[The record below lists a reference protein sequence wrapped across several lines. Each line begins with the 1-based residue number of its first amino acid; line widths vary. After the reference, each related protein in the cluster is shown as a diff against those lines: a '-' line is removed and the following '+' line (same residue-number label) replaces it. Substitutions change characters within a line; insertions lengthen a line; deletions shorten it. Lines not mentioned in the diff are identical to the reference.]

1 MDLNDFS
8 KLPKNKKADIA
19 LVLEGTYPF
28 IRGGVSSWVHQ
39 IICGL
44 PEIEFALIFIGDKK
58 ENYPELKYDLPDNV
72 VHLSCFYIMEQTKVP
87 DPKPRKGNKQAFSQI
102 RAMHDNFQYT
112 HDINFDHLIGKV
124 IENLTNHKL
133 VNYKDFLYSE
143 EAWSFITERYHANA
157 NDTAF
162 LSYFWTIRAMHV
174 PIFALLNALNKIPD
188 AHVYH
193 TISTGYAGLFSV
205 MLRHTKNTPVILT
218 EHGIYTKERK
228 IELSQ
233 VDWIND
239 AHEGAGSGLDV
250 DFGYLRRLW
259 IRFFES
265 IGRITYSTAD
275 SVYAIT
281 EGNRRKQ
288 IADGADPEKVSV
300 VSNGVDLDQF
310 KTVRESRPNKPPLI
324 VGFIGR
330 VVSIK
335 DVKTFIRAIR
345 TVSDE
350 FPEMQAWI
358 IGGEDED
365 PTYASECRDLV
376 NSLDLEETIIYKG
389 FCNVADVMKDI
400 GVVVLSSISEGLP
413 LVILEAF
420 ASSRPVVSTDVGA
433 CRELIEGGTDEDK
446 KLGIAGAV
454 VNIADSEALA
464 QQISRFFSDSEY
476 WQKACVSAEK
486 RVEKYF
492 NQDVLFQKY
501 RKIYNAVLDH

>member
-1 MDLNDFS
+1 MGINDFS
-8 KLPKNKKADIA
+8 KLGKNEAADIA

-39 IICGL
+39 IISGL
-44 PEIEFALIFIGDKK
+44 PEIQFALIFIGDKK
-58 ENYPELKYDLPDNV
+58 ENYPELKYELPDNV
-72 VHLSCFYIMEQTKVP
+72 VHLSCYYIMEQIQVP
-87 DPKPRKGNKQAFSQI
+87 EPKPRKGNKKAFAQI
-102 RAMHDNFQYT
+102 KAMHDNFPNQ
-112 HDINFDHLIGKV
+112 HDIDFGSLIGKV
-124 IENLTNHKL
+124 IKNLASNTAE
-133 VNYKDFLYSE
+133 NYKDFLYSQ
-143 EAWSFITERYHANA
+143 EAWSFITDRYHQNT
-157 NDTAF
+157 NDSSF

-174 PIFALLNALNKIPD
+174 PIFAMIDVLDDAPNAC
-188 AHVYH
+188 VYH

-205 MLRHTKNTPVILT
+205 MLHHMKNKPIILT
-218 EHGIYTKERK
+218 EHGIYSKERK

-233 VDWIND
+233 VSWIND
-239 AHEGAGSGLDV
+239 AQENEGSGLNV

-265 IGRITYSTAD
+265 IGKVTYNTAD

-281 EGNRRKQ
+281 EGNCRKQ
-288 IADGADPEKVSV
+288 VLDGANPDKITV

-310 KTVRESRPNKPPLI
+310 KIVRESRPDNPPLI

-350 FPEMQAWI
+350 FPNIQAWI

-365 PTYASECRDLV
+365 PIYASECRDLV
-376 NSLDLEETIIYKG
+376 RSLNLEETIIYKG
-389 FCNVADVMKDI
+389 FCNVSEMMADI

-420 ASSRPVVSTDVGA
+420 ASGRPIVSTDVGA
-433 CRELIEGGTDEDK
+433 CRELVEGGTEEDK
-446 KLGIAGAV
+446 KLGHAGAIV
-454 VNIADSEALA
+454 DIADSEALA
-464 QQISRFFSDSEY
+464 EQICLFFSDSKY
-476 WQKACVSAEK
+476 WHKACSSAEK
-486 RVEKYF
+486 RVKKYF
-492 NQDVLFQKY
+492 NQDVLFKKY
-501 RKIYNAVLDH
+501 REIYQGILSH